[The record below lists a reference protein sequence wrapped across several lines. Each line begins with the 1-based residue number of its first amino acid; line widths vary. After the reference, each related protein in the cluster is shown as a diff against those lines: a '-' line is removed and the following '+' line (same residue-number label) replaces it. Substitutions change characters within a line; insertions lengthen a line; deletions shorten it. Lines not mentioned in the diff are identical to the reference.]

1 MLAKITE
8 QLCRNTVKGFALLL
22 LLVAG
27 CADSQ
32 KKHSKNRLQYAASP
46 YLQEHADNPVDWFEW
61 GEEALTKAKQENKP
75 LLISI
80 GYASCHWCHVM
91 ERETFMDTSVARIMN
106 ESFVCIKVDREERPD
121 LDNIYMHACQLLNKG
136 EAGWPLNAFA
146 LPDGK
151 PFFAGTYYTKET
163 WLTLLKQ
170 ISDSYKNKYSKVVLQ
185 ANSLTY
191 GIIDSDSLLF
201 KNESAESGKS
211 KESYALL
218 FQTALKQIDQINGGI
233 QGKEKFPTASLWEF
247 LLQAHYLTGDPKALE
262 TTENTLT
269 KMALGGLYDHLA
281 GGFARYTTDSLW
293 RIPHFEKMLYD
304 NAQLI
309 SLYAH
314 AYQLTGNDFYKT
326 ILNETIAFVDREL
339 TSSNGGFY
347 SSLNAETDGD
357 EGAFYTWN
365 YDAFAKV
372 AGAENAALFANYYH
386 VRPEGNWEK
395 KRNILFATELPAS
408 FAIANNLNVADF
420 TARFNKTRKALFEER
435 NKRKKPAVDD
445 KILTSWN
452 AIMLKAYL
460 DAFAATGNENYL
472 QKAIV
477 NAEFL
482 EKSMLEKDGHL
493 LRSYKSGKATINAF
507 LDDYAW
513 LSLSYLKL
521 YQVTFN
527 QHWLKQA
534 KRITD
539 YAVTHFY
546 DQSSGMFYYTA
557 ANDEKLVVRKT
568 EIQDHVIP
576 SSNAV
581 MATVLYSLATFY
593 TDSSYLHKST
603 RMLSVIA
610 GNMKEQPAYYSQ
622 WGQLSGWMNFGTF
635 EVAVMGKDAVAKN
648 RGLQKNY
655 LPLCLFMGATDEEN
669 LPLLQDKLQANKT
682 MIYVCTNATC
692 KLPVESV
699 EKALNQIK
707 RTMP

>member
-1 MLAKITE
+1 MLVKINE
-8 QLCRNTVKGFALLL
+8 NLCRNTLSGFVLLL
-22 LLVAG
+22 LFAAG
-27 CADSQ
+27 CINPQ
-32 KKHSKNRLQYAASP
+32 KKHPQNRLQHAASP
-46 YLQEHADNPVDWFEW
+46 YLQEHADNPVDWYEW
-61 GEEALTKAKQENKP
+61 GEEALAKAKQENKP

-91 ERETFMDTSVARIMN
+91 ERETFMDTAVARVMN

-151 PFFAGTYYTKET
+151 PFFAGTYYTKQT
-163 WLTLLKQ
+163 WLTLLNQ
-170 ISDSYKNKYSKVVLQ
+170 ISDSYKYKNSKVVLQ

-201 KNESAESGKS
+201 KNDLVVDGKT
-211 KESYALL
+211 KESYATLV
-218 FQTALKQIDQINGGI
+218 QTTLKQIDTLNGGI
-233 QGKEKFPTASLWEF
+233 QGKQKFPTPSLWEF
-247 LLQAHYLTGDPKALE
+247 LLQAHYLTGDTKALE
-262 TTENTLT
+262 TTENTLS
-269 KMALGGLYDHLA
+269 KMALGGLYDHLG
-281 GGFARYTTDSLW
+281 GGFARYSTDSVW

-304 NAQLI
+304 NAQLT

-314 AYQLTGNDFYKT
+314 AYQLTGNEFYKS
-326 ILNETIAFVDREL
+326 ILTETIAFVEREL
-339 TSSNGGFY
+339 TSSDGGFY

-357 EGAFYTWN
+357 EGAFYAWS
-365 YDAFAKV
+365 YDAFTKV
-372 AGAENAALFANYYH
+372 TGAENAALFANYYH
-386 VRPEGNWEK
+386 VSQQGNWEK
-395 KRNILFATELPAS
+395 KRNILFATERPAS
-408 FAIANNLNVADF
+408 FAKANNLSVDDF
-420 TARFNKTRKALFEER
+420 NSRFNKTRQALFAER
-435 NKRKKPAVDD
+435 NKRKKPTVDD

-460 DAFAATGNENYL
+460 DAFTATGSENFL
-472 QKAIV
+472 QKAIT

-482 EKSMLEKDGHL
+482 EKNMLSKEGCL

-513 LSLSYLKL
+513 LSLAYLKL

-534 KRITD
+534 KLITD
-539 YAVTHFY
+539 YAVIHFY
-546 DQSSGMFYYTA
+546 DPSSGMFYYTA
-557 ANDEKLVVRKT
+557 LNDEKLVVRKT
-568 EIQDHVIP
+568 DIQDHVIP

-593 TDSSYLHKST
+593 SDSSYFNKSN
-603 RMLSVIA
+603 RMLSVIS
-610 GNMKEQPAYYSQ
+610 GKMQEQPAYYAQ
-622 WGQLSGWMNFGTF
+622 WGQLSGWVNFGTF
-635 EVAVMGKDAVAKN
+635 EVAVMGNDALAKN
-648 RGLQKNY
+648 RALQKKY
-655 LPLCLFMGATDEEN
+655 LPVCLFMGATNEEN
-669 LPLLQDKLQANKT
+669 LPILQDKLQVNKT

-699 EKALNQIK
+699 ERALNQIK
-707 RTMP
+707 QIGP